1 MAIFGFCHSE
11 ALAEE
16 SLCNWCNT
24 YEEPT
29 LLSGDK
35 VRPVR
40 RLSCPSTARPDNV
53 YAITPLRFTL
63 TIQLPS
69 VGA

>member
-35 VRPVR
+35 VRRVR
-40 RLSCPSTARPDNV
+40 RLS
-53 YAITPLRFTL
+53 YAPPPFVL
-63 TIQLPS
+63 TTYTQLLLCDS
-69 VGA
+69 R

>member
-35 VRPVR
+35 VARSQIK
-40 RLSCPSTARPDNV
+40 LSPSTVRPDNV

-63 TIQLPS
+63 TIQLP
-69 VGA
+69 G

>member
-35 VRPVR
+35 VRRVR
-40 RLSCPSTARPDNV
+40 RL
-53 YAITPLRFTL
+53 
-63 TIQLPS
+63 
-69 VGA
+69 